1 MKNKMSN
8 IVKKDHFLH
17 GFPCV
22 YNENSRILI
31 LGSFPSVKS
40 RLSNFY
46 YMHPQNRFWKIL
58 SNLFDIDFINL
69 DILQKTQALLDL
81 HIALYDVITSC
92 DIIGSSDASISN
104 PTYIDMKMFPNIKK
118 IYLNGQKAY
127 DLFIKKYPELQNIS
141 YKLPS
146 TSPANAK
153 FSLQDLIEEW
163 KVIKKGI
170 KE

>member
-1 MKNKMSN
+1 MNN
-8 IVKKDHFLH
+8 TVKKEHFSH
-17 GFPCV
+17 GFPCI

-40 RLSNFY
+40 RLSSFY

-58 SNLFDIDFINL
+58 SNLFDIDFVSLNIA
-69 DILQKTQALLDL
+69 QKTQALLDL

-104 PTYIDMKMFPNIKK
+104 PTYIDMNMFPNIKR

-127 DLFIKKYPELQNIS
+127 DLFIKKYPELQDIS

-153 FSLQDLIEEW
+153 CSLQNLIEEW
-163 KVIKKGI
+163 SIIKNEI
-170 KE
+170 E